1 LFDVLRIDSDS
12 WGFGAFLPMTVEYS
26 VLLICVSFVLIEKF
40 FHLVHQNQKL
50 SVAVEA
56 APPRVADELDD
67 FGDRRRRKILF
78 LDFIMFFK
86 RCTYERKL

>member
-1 LFDVLRIDSDS
+1 
-12 WGFGAFLPMTVEYS
+12 MTVEYS

-40 FHLVHQNQKL
+40 FHSAHQNQKR

-78 LDFIMFFK
+78 LDFIMFVK

>member
-1 LFDVLRIDSDS
+1 
-12 WGFGAFLPMTVEYS
+12 MTVEYS

-40 FHLVHQNQKL
+40 FHLAHQNQKL